1 LKQDLQSLREET
13 GRAIEAAETGP
24 AKIRAFINTR
34 FVFFAQHRDF
44 FRIYNSDISA
54 IFISAHPMQKDL
66 REFYLEQAGILTEI
80 IGNAIREGELR
91 NVPVEAAAFAIYDMT
106 RACIARRVLGLGHDA
121 GAADA
126 ETLIDLIWRGIA
138 IV

>member
-1 LKQDLQSLREET
+1 
-13 GRAIEAAETGP
+13 
-24 AKIRAFINTR
+24 
-34 FVFFAQHRDF
+34 
-44 FRIYNSDISA
+44 
-54 IFISAHPMQKDL
+54 MQKDL

-80 IGNAIREGELR
+80 IRTAIREGELR

-138 IV
+138 RV